1 MSIRRFARS
10 AVAAALSCAAVL
22 AWAQQPPIRVAH
34 IDTFSGP
41 TASTGTTVA
50 KTLLYAVQRINDRG
64 GVLGRKFE
72 VIQLDNGGDS
82 NKAVAALTSTVDQN
96 IHFMVQAGNSGIAG
110 ALLAAVDKHNQRN
123 PDKRVLYLNYGS
135 ALPELTEAKCSFWMF
150 RFEAHQRMKMHAIA
164 DYVAKTPAIQKI
176 YLLNQDYSF
185 GHEVS
190 KDAREIIGKARA
202 DVQFVGDDFHP
213 FGKVKDFSPYILKI
227 KQSGADTVLTGNWGN
242 DLALLVRASKEAG
255 LKTKYITY
263 YGGLY
268 GVPTAIGPAGEDT
281 VLQIASWH
289 PNVPVE
295 DKQAEL
301 EALQKDFKAN
311 FGEDLYYTSILV
323 QMDMLAKAIEKV
335 GNTDDVA
342 AIARALEGMEYDSP
356 FGKIKMRKED
366 HQATH
371 PLYINQLVKG
381 VKYDAEGLGLGWK
394 TVAKVPGSVTEP
406 PVACKM
412 KRPD

>member
-1 MSIRRFARS
+1 MRTFRTTI
-10 AVAAALSCAAVL
+10 VAAALGCSALL
-22 AWAQQPPIRVAH
+22 ATAQQPPIRIAH

-41 TASTGTTVA
+41 TASTGATVS
-50 KTLLYAVQRINDRG
+50 KTLLYAVQLINERG
-64 GVLGRKFE
+64 GVLGRKLE
-72 VIQLDNGGDS
+72 VVQLDNAGDS
-82 NKAVAALTSTVDQN
+82 SKAVSMLTSTVDQKIN
-96 IHFMVQAGNSGIAG
+96 FMVQAGNSGIAG

-123 PDKRVLYLNYGS
+123 PNSRVLYLNYGS
-135 ALPELTEAKCSFWMF
+135 ALPELTEARCSFWMF
-150 RFEAHQRMKMHAIA
+150 RFEAHQTMKMHAIA
-164 DYVAKTPAIQKI
+164 DYVKNTPTIQKV

-190 KDAREIIGKARA
+190 KDAKAIIGKVRP

-213 FGKVKDFSPYILKI
+213 FGKIKDFSPYILKI

-263 YGGLY
+263 YGGLF
-268 GVPTAIGPAGEDT
+268 GMPTAIGQAGEDA
-281 VLQIASWH
+281 VLQISSWH

-295 DKQAEL
+295 DKTPEL
-301 EALQKDFKAN
+301 EKYQRDFKAK

-323 QMDMLAKAIEKV
+323 QMDMLARAIEKV
-335 GNTDDVA
+335 GSVNDIVP
-342 AIARALEGMEYDSP
+342 IAKALEGMEYDSP
-356 FGKIKMRKED
+356 FGKIKMRKDD

-371 PLYINQLVKG
+371 PLYISQLVKG

-394 TVAKVPGSVTEP
+394 TVAKVPGAATET

-412 KRPD
+412 NRPS